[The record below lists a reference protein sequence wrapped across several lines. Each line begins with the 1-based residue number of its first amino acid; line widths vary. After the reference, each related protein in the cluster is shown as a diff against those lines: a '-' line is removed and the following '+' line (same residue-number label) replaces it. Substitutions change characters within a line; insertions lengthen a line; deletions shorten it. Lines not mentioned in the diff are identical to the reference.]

1 HTLQS
6 IGYDDYGVTMPFRT
20 RSRNVFI
27 MNFVRVSGVTG
38 SPCSVHQVHNA
49 STSTSTLMGRI
60 PCASRSC
67 IFCSQVTSDASYGVS
82 NVAWSSEISRRRSH
96 CSGRYQLTPMIN
108 VLLSRC
114 CLMVCHIFHC
124 CRLLN
129 MIHPEV
135 MSWGMMPTTMVRLS
149 HPCLSTWL

>member
-1 HTLQS
+1 
-6 IGYDDYGVTMPFRT
+6 MPFRT

-27 MNFVRVSGVTG
+27 INFVRVSGVTG
-38 SPCSVHQVHNA
+38 SPCVVHQVSNA

-60 PCASRSC
+60 PCASRSR
-67 IFCSQVTSDASYGVS
+67 IFCSDSTSESSYERAKFS
-82 NVAWSSEISRRRSH
+82 LSSAISRRRSH

-124 CRLLN
+124 FRLLSMTYTPQRHLAYYDGN
-129 MIHPEV
+129 DHVASQLPFV
-135 MSWGMMPTTMVRLS
+135 SPLGDDTTF
-149 HPCLSTWL
+149 